1 MSSPSL
7 KDLPKVALDL
17 KSELEGFNH
26 GCMKKASTAEKNV
39 LPSAEDVR
47 QERQHSELIHD
58 VETFKPDQLKHAD
71 TKEKIIL
78 PNAKGS
84 TSSLAGNKRRVFCCF
99 WCFEV
104 TETYVTKPSLFT
116 FAFSLEEIVLHVQL
130 FCQQFRTLY
139 YDNTQCY
146 CPLNVAAE
154 KTQQTL
160 MSGIETFDP
169 SSLKHTETQE
179 KNLLP
184 DMDAIQQEKGKQQ
197 LISGIENFDPAKL
210 KHAETLEKNPLPTK
224 EGKCIYII

>member
-1 MSSPSL
+1 MSSLSL

-26 GCMKKASTAEKNV
+26 SCMKKAATAEKNV

-78 PNAKGS
+78 PNAK
-84 TSSLAGNKRRVFCCF
+84 
-99 WCFEV
+99 
-104 TETYVTKPSLFT
+104 
-116 FAFSLEEIVLHVQL
+116 
-130 FCQQFRTLY
+130 
-139 YDNTQCY
+139 D
-146 CPLNVAAE
+146 VAAE

-160 MSGIETFDP
+160 MSGIEKFDP

-184 DMDAIQQEKGKQQ
+184 DKDGTVSYFVTI
-197 LISGIENFDPAKL
+197 
-210 KHAETLEKNPLPTK
+210 
-224 EGKCIYII
+224 IYHFCLWQSLRKIANYV